1 MSGRRT
7 GNRPAPR
14 MPSATSALAPQV
26 GSLTGGVAAP
36 PPAEQEKPAEKPAP
50 VPAAAPVPE
59 PAPVRP
65 APEPVAEKPAPKT
78 KSSRRANGTTRSW
91 YLPHDVAEDLSEA
104 CDEIYHDLRGR
115 QDKSEILGALIRVG
129 LNNVDRVRKK
139 FGLPPS
145 SD

>member
-1 MSGRRT
+1 MSRRT

-14 MPSATSALAPQV
+14 MPAATSALAPQV
-26 GSLTGGVAAP
+26 GSLTGGAAAT
-36 PPAEQEKPAEKPAP
+36 PAPSPEQEKPVEKPAP
-50 VPAAAPVPE
+50 EPAAAPVSE
-59 PAPVRP
+59 PA
-65 APEPVAEKPAPKT
+65 AAPVAEKPAKP

-91 YLPHDVAEDLSEA
+91 YLPHDVAEDLSET

-145 SD
+145 SN

>member
-1 MSGRRT
+1 MSRRT

-14 MPSATSALAPQV
+14 MPAATSALAPQV
-26 GSLTGGVAAP
+26 GSLTGGAAATP
-36 PPAEQEKPAEKPAP
+36 TAEQEKPAEKPAP

-59 PAPVRP
+59 PAPVQP
-65 APEPVAEKPAPKT
+65 AAEPVAEKPVPKPKT
-78 KSSRRANGTTRSW
+78 SRRANGTTRSW
-91 YLPHDVAEDLSEA
+91 YLPHDVAEDLSET

>member
-1 MSGRRT
+1 MTRRT

-26 GSLTGGVAAP
+26 GSLTGGAAAT
-36 PPAEQEKPAEKPAP
+36 PAPAPEQEKPAEKPAP
-50 VPAAAPVPE
+50 AAAPVPE
-59 PAPVRP
+59 PPT
-65 APEPVAEKPAPKT
+65 EPVAEKPAEKP

-91 YLPHDVAEDLSEA
+91 YLPHDVAEDLSET

-145 SD
+145 SN